1 MAGED
6 SAAHGSGGPTRHG
19 QQQFA
24 GGLQQ
29 QTGWSNHAP
38 QAQQPPGVRQ
48 QQFGGYTVADLGAAA
63 THAAAASASVAQ
75 PKQTRWAAH
84 VPQALPPPGV
94 QQQFGGYSVA
104 GLGAVATDAALASV
118 SAEQERRRQEQEQA
132 VERRS
137 PPPLPARQ
145 PSVNAATAAS
155 TGSEI
160 GSGGSSGL
168 GFLGTC
174 ADTGS
179 GSLSSVYSQG
189 GLGAGLGLGF
199 GNSPDLSSTGTG
211 GFLQRGGAWER
222 SGGGNE
228 VARKPSSMLQAAMS
242 KRWSSG
248 GVVQGTAEPRE
259 D

>member
-1 MAGED
+1 M
-6 SAAHGSGGPTRHG
+6 
-19 QQQFA
+19 
-24 GGLQQ
+24 
-29 QTGWSNHAP
+29 
-38 QAQQPPGVRQ
+38 
-48 QQFGGYTVADLGAAA
+48 
-63 THAAAASASVAQ
+63 
-75 PKQTRWAAH
+75 
-84 VPQALPPPGV
+84 
-94 QQQFGGYSVA
+94 
-104 GLGAVATDAALASV
+104 ATDAALASV

-132 VERRS
+132 VERRG

-145 PSVNAATAAS
+145 PSVNAAAS
-155 TGSEI
+155 TGSEF

-168 GFLGTC
+168 GFRGTC

-199 GNSPDLSSTGTG
+199 GNSSDLSSTGTES
-211 GFLQRGGAWER
+211 FLQRAGAWEPG
-222 SGGGNE
+222 GGGNE